1 MPRYRLVI
9 FDFDG
14 TLADSAAW
22 FFAVIND
29 VARRYRFRETTPEE
43 REALRSMSTREI
55 LRALE
60 ISSWKLPFVARHMRR
75 RVSRHIEEIPA
86 FPWVDALFERLTSEG
101 VVIAIVSSNTEPNIV
116 KVLGAATAGRVRAF
130 GGGASL
136 FGKAK
141 KFERMVK
148 RLGFAPQDVVSVGDE
163 VRDIQAARQVGM
175 GTIAVSWGLASER
188 ALRAARPDAVVSSV
202 EELAALLLPG

>member
-1 MPRYRLVI
+1 MVI

-55 LRALE
+55 LRTLE
-60 ISSWKLPFVARHMRR
+60 ISAWKLPFVARHMRR
-75 RVSRHIEEIPA
+75 RVSRHIEEIPV
-86 FPWVDALFERLTSEG
+86 FPWVDALFERLASEG

-116 KVLGAATAGRVRAF
+116 KVLGPATATRVRAF

-148 RLGFAPQDVVSVGDE
+148 RLGFTPQDAVSVGDE

-175 GTIAVSWGLASER
+175 GTIAVSWGLASEG

>member
-1 MPRYRLVI
+1 LVI

-60 ISSWKLPFVARHMRR
+60 ISTWKVPFIARHMRR
-75 RVSRHIEEIPA
+75 RVSRHVGEIQA
-86 FPWVDALFERLTSEG
+86 FPWVDALFERLDREG
-101 VVIAIVSSNTEPNIV
+101 VTIAIVSSNTEANIV
-116 KVLGAATAGRVRAF
+116 KVLGSATAGRVRAF

-148 RLGFAPQDVVSVGDE
+148 LHGFAPSEVVSVGDE
-163 VRDIQAARQVGM
+163 VRDIQAARQCGM
-175 GTIAVSWGLASER
+175 DAIAVSWGLASEQ
-188 ALRAARPDAVVSSV
+188 ALRAADPDAVVSTF
-202 EELAALLLPG
+202 EALTERLLPR